1 MAAMGGVVI
10 AITQFGINIPHLSP
24 IAEQFGIVPPAKS
37 KSISSHSPPEH
48 QTEELLY
55 SESTRENEKI
65 LTDDTAE
72 ILSKESQT
80 TVDKETGS
88 SDNLNND
95 EADKEVSETAEE
107 TSNEADDS
115 MSDNEKSDE
124 INVLLANENIDGLSE
139 DEEEGK
145 EIFEN
150 STDEV
155 VDDSNDNVSETS
167 GSEESAYQSIQSEE
181 IEDSAKEEEIK
192 EVPGTNDS
200 DESADQTIQNE
211 EENTLDATIIDET
224 MGTILEEVE
233 FVADKTV
240 DSINHET
247 LDDYIS
253 EAVINI
259 DLQEE
264 NDEKSSDDTASDKT
278 DHKESIPDESGT
290 IKPDNNDI
298 DESKSHNENV
308 DNIVKTDM
316 DQPLDDSYDQTI
328 EDSSSYETETDEP
341 DAGMFDEAIH
351 KVTKNVGDESES
363 GDETVGIIGE
373 VDESMMNNLSDQ
385 SSQDN
390 VHEEGINEASGS
402 MLDEALSTVTDDVHE
417 FVSEDKA
424 VDAIVENEIDEP
436 VEASSVQAS
445 EDNVKEVEAAES
457 KINYETDHF
466 SDEANQR
473 TIISE
478 NEINVPH
485 DGDDDALTETVQ
497 ESPQDIPLYLTEEE
511 KSNWSQIKTSFDILE
526 NNPLDAKSQFDN
538 LNKMF
543 GGKSYISM
551 YGSALA
557 LERLSVQNAREE
569 RNAIQAFRA
578 LVNFGK
584 KLPMELMKPSLEM

>member
-1 MAAMGGVVI
+1 M
-10 AITQFGINIPHLSP
+10 
-24 IAEQFGIVPPAKS
+24 
-37 KSISSHSPPEH
+37 
-48 QTEELLY
+48 
-55 SESTRENEKI
+55 
-65 LTDDTAE
+65 
-72 ILSKESQT
+72 
-80 TVDKETGS
+80 
-88 SDNLNND
+88 
-95 EADKEVSETAEE
+95 
-107 TSNEADDS
+107 
-115 MSDNEKSDE
+115 
-124 INVLLANENIDGLSE
+124 
-139 DEEEGK
+139 
-145 EIFEN
+145 
-150 STDEV
+150 
-155 VDDSNDNVSETS
+155 
-167 GSEESAYQSIQSEE
+167 
-181 IEDSAKEEEIK
+181 
-192 EVPGTNDS
+192 
-200 DESADQTIQNE
+200 
-211 EENTLDATIIDET
+211 DATIIDET

-584 KLPMELMKPSLEM
+584 KLPMELMKPSLEMWV

>member
-1 MAAMGGVVI
+1 
-10 AITQFGINIPHLSP
+10 
-24 IAEQFGIVPPAKS
+24 
-37 KSISSHSPPEH
+37 
-48 QTEELLY
+48 
-55 SESTRENEKI
+55 
-65 LTDDTAE
+65 
-72 ILSKESQT
+72 
-80 TVDKETGS
+80 
-88 SDNLNND
+88 
-95 EADKEVSETAEE
+95 
-107 TSNEADDS
+107 
-115 MSDNEKSDE
+115 
-124 INVLLANENIDGLSE
+124 
-139 DEEEGK
+139 
-145 EIFEN
+145 
-150 STDEV
+150 
-155 VDDSNDNVSETS
+155 
-167 GSEESAYQSIQSEE
+167 
-181 IEDSAKEEEIK
+181 
-192 EVPGTNDS
+192 
-200 DESADQTIQNE
+200 
-211 EENTLDATIIDET
+211 
-224 MGTILEEVE
+224 
-233 FVADKTV
+233 
-240 DSINHET
+240 
-247 LDDYIS
+247 
-253 EAVINI
+253 
-259 DLQEE
+259 
-264 NDEKSSDDTASDKT
+264 
-278 DHKESIPDESGT
+278 
-290 IKPDNNDI
+290 
-298 DESKSHNENV
+298 
-308 DNIVKTDM
+308 M

-424 VDAIVENEIDEP
+424 VDAFVENEIDEP

-466 SDEANQR
+466 SDEANQQ

-584 KLPMELMKPSLEM
+584 KLPMELMKPSLEIVVRLLIKSGRERMAVSTLEKYLPFLPDDQQLKLLLVNSHIHNDDPDSAIKSAADLDQDSTDVKVLIAQAYKIKWEKKEDVEALENAIKSLHSIKEKSPEVIIMLGELLQRSGNEEKALQVYSDGVESGALPSITQRPLSFTPGLTAQPVWGGRQVPDISKEEKDSIMNNIVDKGLFGEMDGDLTKEGVWGYYSLAANGKWLQEECRVVKELCSKLQDSGYGATGQVYVSVLHPSTSTWTHTAPDNTHLHVLVPVSGAANLRLAEFNLKLQDDAAVIDPSFEKEFTNSGTVSAVLLVVSIPHPDLKS